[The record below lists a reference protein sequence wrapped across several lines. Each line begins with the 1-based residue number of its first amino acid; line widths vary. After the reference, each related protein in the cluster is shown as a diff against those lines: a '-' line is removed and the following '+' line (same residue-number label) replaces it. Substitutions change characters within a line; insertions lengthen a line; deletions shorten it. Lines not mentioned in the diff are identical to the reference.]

1 MGVLVETDNR
11 SRVVLPG
18 HPNQRYLMIEQS
30 DGTLVLQPAVVV
42 SAAQYEYDVAPEL
55 QDLLTRAL
63 QSPTVRR
70 SRRRR

>member
-1 MGVLVETDNR
+1 MGMLVETDSR

-30 DGTLVLQPAVVV
+30 DGTLLLEPALVV
-42 SAAQYEYDVAPEL
+42 SAAQHEYDVTPEL
-55 QDLLTRAL
+55 QDLLQRAL

-70 SRRRR
+70 ARRRR